1 MIEVCKGT
9 NLSVFLQRIKQK
21 EEMENKKPIVLNNL
35 EEWDFTD
42 YIDSL
47 IQKEEAVDLEFKIAK
62 DGLPNSLWDTYSSFA
77 NTDGGVIILGVKEYK
92 QQFIIEGLTK
102 EQISQYKKDF
112 WNQIN
117 NPDCVNEN
125 LLSDN
130 DLYEGCYKGKNL
142 LLIYVPRATRIQRP
156 IYRTRNPFGGHTFK
170 RNHEG
175 DYKCTDAEVKR
186 LIADSDENHPR
197 DSRILCNYSIE
208 DIDKETLT
216 QYRQLFANLK
226 PSHPWLSLNDL
237 EFLTKLEAYRKDR
250 HTKEEGFTLGIP
262 LPPVVKPAFVDT
274 CRTGMTCI
282 EDYSDSTLRG
292 MTPFYKALDRVS
304 SDDSDDKQ
312 VRIAVFG
319 DSFIE
324 ADIFTAD
331 LREMLQ
337 KQFGGCGVGFV
348 TITSMTSGYRPT
360 VRHTFG
366 GWSSHA
372 VTDSVYFDKKKQG
385 ISGHYFVPRNGAY
398 VELRGQNKYA
408 SLLDTCQRASIF
420 FHSRDSVL
428 LSVRVNKGENKNY
441 SLGPSDGLQQ
451 IQVDG
456 RIGSIRWTVDRAD
469 STLFYGL
476 AMDGKKGIIL
486 DNFSL
491 RGSSGLSLRGIPP
504 QMLKQFNRQRPYD
517 LIILEYGLNVA
528 TERGRNYDNYQ
539 KGLLTAIEHLKECF
553 PQAGILLLSVGDRD
567 SKNENGDLRTMPG
580 VKNLIRYQ
588 QNIAAESGIAFWN
601 MFEAMGGEG
610 SMAKLVHATS

>member
-1 MIEVCKGT
+1 MEI
-9 NLSVFLQRIKQK
+9 IKNYLK
-21 EEMENKKPIVLNNL
+21 
-35 EEWDFTD
+35 
-42 YIDSL
+42 Y
-47 IQKEEAVDLEFKIAK
+47 
-62 DGLPNSLWDTYSSFA
+62 SLWFVLVVFA
-77 NTDGGVIILGVKEYK
+77 ALLGLHWLPAITIDGHTMRRV
-92 QQFIIEGLTK
+92 
-102 EQISQYKKDF
+102 D
-112 WNQIN
+112 
-117 NPDCVNEN
+117 
-125 LLSDN
+125 LLSDLRYPEP
-130 DLYEGCYKGKNL
+130 DS
-142 LLIYVPRATRIQRP
+142 VA
-156 IYRTRNPFGGHTFK
+156 
-170 RNHEG
+170 
-175 DYKCTDAEVKR
+175 
-186 LIADSDENHPR
+186 ADSD
-197 DSRILCNYSIE
+197 S
-208 DIDKETLT
+208 
-216 QYRQLFANLK
+216 
-226 PSHPWLSLNDL
+226 
-237 EFLTKLEAYRKDR
+237 
-250 HTKEEGFTLGIP
+250 IP
-262 LPPVVKPAFVDT
+262 LPPVIKSVFVDT
-274 CRTGMTCI
+274 CRAGMTCI

-292 MTPFYKALDRVS
+292 MAPFYEALNRISSSD

-372 VTDSVYFDKKKQG
+372 VTDSIYFDKKKQG

-420 FHSRDSVL
+420 FYNKDSVL
-428 LSVRVNKGENKNY
+428 LSARVNKGESKNY

-451 IQVDG
+451 VQVDG

-469 STLFYGL
+469 SALFYGL

-491 RGSSGLSLRGIPP
+491 RGSSGLSLRGIPV
-504 QMLKQFNRQRPYD
+504 QTLKQFNRQRPYD

-539 KGLLTAIEHLKECF
+539 KGLITAIEHLKECF

-567 SKNENGDLRTMPG
+567 YKNENGELRTMPG

-610 SMAKLVHATS
+610 SMAKLVHAKPSMANYDYTHINFRGGKHLAGLLYETMIYGKEQYDRRHAYETE